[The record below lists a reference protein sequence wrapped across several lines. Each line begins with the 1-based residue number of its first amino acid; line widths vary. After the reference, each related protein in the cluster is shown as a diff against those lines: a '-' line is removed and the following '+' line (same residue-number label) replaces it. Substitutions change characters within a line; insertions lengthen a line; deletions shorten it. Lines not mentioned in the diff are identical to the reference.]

1 VSTGDLILLILSIIL
16 FGYLGVA
23 LFRAEWF

>member
-1 VSTGDLILLILSIIL
+1 MSAGDLILLILSFVVFVYI
-16 FGYLGVA
+16 GVA